1 MRAKREHPFISAPVK
16 WEELEQAL
24 ERNDPAS
31 LDFQPGATIE
41 RCEKLGDLFAPVLT
55 VKQKPAKIDGRQ

>member
-1 MRAKREHPFISAPVK
+1 MRAKRELPFISAPVK
-16 WEELEQAL
+16 WEELEQAT

-31 LDFQPGATIE
+31 LDFSPAAAVG

-55 VKQKPAKIDGRQ
+55 MKRKLVMIDGR